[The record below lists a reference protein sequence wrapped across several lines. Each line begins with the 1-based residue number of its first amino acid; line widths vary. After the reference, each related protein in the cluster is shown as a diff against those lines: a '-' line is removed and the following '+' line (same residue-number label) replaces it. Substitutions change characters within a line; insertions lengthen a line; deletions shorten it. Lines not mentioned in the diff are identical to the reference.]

1 MAAALDTAA
10 AAIADAR
17 PALVALSE
25 AIHGFAE
32 LGFEEVASAAAAA
45 GLLEECGFSVTRG
58 VCDLPTAFDA
68 RFGSGELVVALMAE
82 YDALPE
88 VGHACGHN
96 LIATSSIGA
105 AIGLAAVADEM
116 GLEVRVL
123 GTPSEEAG
131 GGKAL
136 MLERGGFDGVGAAMM
151 VHPWSLERLHS
162 SCLAVSQL
170 DIAFTGQTAHASA
183 APWEGI
189 NAGDALVISQVAIG
203 LLRQQLPPGC
213 QVHGVTIEAGQAANV
228 IPGSS
233 SAKFMA
239 RARTIED
246 LDSLLPRVIAC
257 FEAGAL
263 ASGAALEVTQTAPAY
278 THLVQDE
285 DLLASYRCH
294 AEALGRSF
302 ADDDAGIAAP
312 TYSTDMANISL
323 VIPSIHPLIRIE
335 THGAVNHQPA
345 CAAACLGPSA
355 EAAILEGATAL
366 AGVAVDAATD
376 PDLRARL
383 IAGAARSA
391 KGDAR

>member
-1 MAAALDTAA
+1 MAALEAATAA
-10 AAIADAR
+10 IESAR
-17 PALVALSE
+17 TRLVALSE
-25 AIHGFAE
+25 AIHSFAE
-32 LGFEEVASAAAAA
+32 LGFEEVASAAAATE
-45 GLLEECGFSVTRG
+45 LLESSGFQVDRG

-68 RFGSGELVVALMAE
+68 RSGSGDLVIAFMAE

-105 AIGLAAVADEM
+105 GIGLAAVADEL
-116 GLEVRVL
+116 GIEVRVL
-123 GTPSEEAG
+123 GTPSEESG

-136 MLERGGFDGVGAAMM
+136 MLERGGFDGVAAAMM

-170 DIAFTGQTAHASA
+170 DVTFTGRTAHASA

-189 NAGDALVISQVAIG
+189 NAGDAMVVSQVAVG

-213 QVHGVTIEAGQAANV
+213 QVHGIVVDGGQAANI

-233 SAKFMA
+233 RAKYMA

-246 LDSLLPRVIAC
+246 LEDLVPRVTAC

-263 ASGAALEVTQTAPAY
+263 ASGATLEIAQSAPAY
-278 THLVQDE
+278 THLVQDV
-285 DLLASYRCH
+285 DLLAAYRRH
-294 AEALGRSF
+294 AESRGRSF
-302 ADDDAGIAAP
+302 ADDDAGLPAP

-323 VIPSIHPLIRIE
+323 AIPSIHPLIRIE
-335 THGAVNHQPA
+335 THGAVNHQPEF
-345 CAAACLGPSA
+345 AAACLGPSA
-355 EAAILEGATAL
+355 EAALIDGAVVL
-366 AGVAVDAATD
+366 AGVAIDAAQD
-376 PDLRARL
+376 PDLRGRL
-383 IAGAARSA
+383 VAGAHH
-391 KGDAR
+391 

>member
-10 AAIADAR
+10 AAIESSRDA
-17 PALVALSE
+17 LIALSE

-45 GLLEECGFSVTRG
+45 DLLEGAGFSVTRG

-68 RFGSGELVVALMAE
+68 RFGSGDLVVALMAE

-96 LIATSSIGA
+96 IIATSSIGA
-105 AIGLAAVADEM
+105 GLGLAAVADEL

-123 GTPSEEAG
+123 GTPSEESG

-136 MLERGGFDGVGAAMM
+136 MLERGGFDGVAAAMM

-170 DIAFTGQTAHASA
+170 DVSFAGRTAHARA
-183 APWEGI
+183 APWEGV
-189 NAGDALVISQVAIG
+189 NAGDAMVISQVAIG

-213 QVHGVTIEAGQAANV
+213 QVHGIVTEGGQAANI
-228 IPGSS
+228 IPGSTS
-233 SAKFMA
+233 GKFMA
-239 RARTIED
+239 RARSIED
-246 LDSLLPRVIAC
+246 LEALVPRVVAC

-263 ASGAALEVTQTAPAY
+263 ASGAVLAVSQTAPAY
-278 THLVQDE
+278 THLVQDP
-285 DLLASYRCH
+285 DLLASYRRH
-294 AEALGRSF
+294 AEARGRTF
-302 ADDDAGIAAP
+302 DDDDAGVPAP

-323 VIPSIHPLIRIE
+323 AIPSIHPLIRIE
-335 THGAVNHQPA
+335 TNGAVNHQPEF
-345 CAAACLGPSA
+345 AAACLGPSA
-355 EAAILEGATAL
+355 EAAIIDGAVAL
-366 AGVAVDAATD
+366 AGVAIDAASTEE
-376 PDLRARL
+376 LRARL
-383 IAGAARSA
+383 IASRL
-391 KGDAR
+391 R